1 MTIQQFNN
9 PTIQQSN
16 NPTIQQ
22 SNNFKNMKFPRFQLI
37 IPGFCFAILFA
48 ACGNDDPARE
58 AATQQAL
65 ETTGA
70 VEQSAQPQQGTDPVN
85 PQTPPGQQPQPTPS
99 ANPKDARPKTAGTI
113 SLGVTGGTTEK
124 GKQTCVAIT
133 AKNFKAVV
141 SMQYTLKWDPKVLKF
156 KEVRDFSLPG
166 LNADSFGKH
175 ILDKG
180 LMTHSWYDANIK
192 GITKGDGETLY
203 EICYEAVGT
212 AGSKSAVQI
221 VDAPTIIEI
230 ANANSE
236 FFTLDA
242 TPGTVL
248 VK

>member
-1 MTIQQFNN
+1 
-9 PTIQQSN
+9 
-16 NPTIQQ
+16 
-22 SNNFKNMKFPRFQLI
+22 MKFHRFSFFLAVCCI
-37 IPGFCFAILFA
+37 AVFFA

-65 ETTGA
+65 ETTQA
-70 VEQSAQPQQGTDPVN
+70 PAAEATPADPTD
-85 PQTPPGQQPQPTPS
+85 PQTPPDQQAQQTPP
-99 ANPKDARPKTAGTI
+99 ANPATARAKTAGTI
-113 SLGVTGGTTEK
+113 GLGVGGGSAAK
-124 GKQTCVAIT
+124 GETACVAIT

-141 SMQYTLKWDPKVLKF
+141 SVQYSLKWDPKVLKF
-156 KEVRDFSLPG
+156 KELKGFSLPG

-180 LMTHSWYDANIK
+180 QMTHSWYDANVK
-192 GITKGDGETLY
+192 GITKSDGETLY
-203 EICYEAVGT
+203 QICFEAIGN

-248 VK
+248 IK